1 MCVSE
6 TQISRVEE
14 KNINREKNSFAFVFQ
29 KFTHTHT
36 QKEREKLGHCHCCW
50 LVCLWPSNILW
61 GCYFVLSTID
71 GLRKMNKESGNELLI
86 KLSNS
91 KEGKDWTLLFYY
103 YLPTILMILG
113 WFLKICL
120 SNTTYIMLILRFW
133 FYISN
138 IWNVRLT
145 LVLSNSKRKGKKELW
160 AKINT
165 TTTTTTCLGNICER
179 GKNKQIASSHNRILR
194 KLYKHKFSLI

>member
-1 MCVSE
+1 MFVGNSD
-6 TQISRVEE
+6 QSRR
-14 KNINREKNSFAFVFQ
+14 KKINRKKILCFCFSEL
-29 KFTHTHT
+29 HTH
-36 QKEREKLGHCHCCW
+36 RN
-50 LVCLWPSNILW
+50 LVIATTAAAGLCVWPRTS
-61 GCYFVLSTID
+61 FEAAPPSSID

-120 SNTTYIMLILRFW
+120 SNTRYIMLILRFW
-133 FYISN
+133 FYVSN

-165 TTTTTTCLGNICER
+165 TTTNTCLGNICER
-179 GKNKQIASSHNRILR
+179 GKNKQIASSHNRVLR

>member
-1 MCVSE
+1 MCVW
-6 TQISRVEE
+6 
-14 KNINREKNSFAFVFQ
+14 NSDQSSWRKKYQSGKKILLLLFFRSS
-29 KFTHTHT
+29 HTHP
-36 QKEREKLGHCHCCW
+36 ERERETWSLPLLLACVSVAFEHPLR
-50 LVCLWPSNILW
+50 LVLRPLP
-61 GCYFVLSTID
+61 D
-71 GLRKMNKESGNELLI
+71 RHGLRKMNKESGNELLI

-120 SNTTYIMLILRFW
+120 SNTRYIMLILRFW
-133 FYISN
+133 FYVSN

-165 TTTTTTCLGNICER
+165 TTTNTCLGNICER

>member
-1 MCVSE
+1 MCLKLRSVELKKKISIGKKILLLLFFRSSHTHPKRERETWSLPLLLACVS
-6 TQISRVEE
+6 V
-14 KNINREKNSFAFVFQ
+14 AFE
-29 KFTHTHT
+29 HPL
-36 QKEREKLGHCHCCW
+36 R
-50 LVCLWPSNILW
+50 LVLRPLP
-61 GCYFVLSTID
+61 D
-71 GLRKMNKESGNELLI
+71 RHGLRKMNKESGNELLI

-120 SNTTYIMLILRFW
+120 SNTRYIMLILRFW
-133 FYISN
+133 FYVSN

-165 TTTTTTCLGNICER
+165 TTTNTCLGNICER
-179 GKNKQIASSHNRILR
+179 GKNKQIALAHNRILR
-194 KLYKHKFSLI
+194 KL